1 MDSRREERI
10 RGEEG
15 WAAEEKREEGWT
27 GANSAG
33 VERTEEYITVE
44 GWRRDERRGYWRGGE
59 ERILE
64 GWREEEKRVLEMR
77 DWSC

>member
-1 MDSRREERI
+1 ME
-10 RGEEG
+10 GEEG
-15 WAAEEKREEGWT
+15 WTVEEKREERWT

-59 ERILE
+59 KRRR
-64 GWREEEKRVLEMR
+64 GCWR
-77 DWSC
+77 